1 MQSSIPIDNHLV
13 IDLALPIP
21 YHHKSKI
28 IISNQPNLQELTL
41 VGNNFNDAV
50 IHFKKLVIINTPNL
64 TKINLVTCQHVT
76 ISKVVLTEA
85 GIHNELNLSKLG
97 IVTCKITGTFIKD
110 LKLMDNSLQVI
121 KGATQ
126 VTCLDV
132 SGNDSFDFSC
142 LKHHEIAVLIAKD
155 ISCVKMGHH
164 GLQRLIIGCSDLKQ
178 LELYGD
184 IQSVIITDCNLDKLQ
199 LKHQRNIKGLQSF
212 SVLNGNINH
221 LNLSDMN
228 ELESIDLQCSVILL
242 ELYALTHLIKT
253 IIKDAKYIN
262 ISNCGTTDSTLDIS
276 NMASLTQAQVHSNS
290 FKSINMSNNKQLASV
305 SIHDSHTRS
314 FDVSN
319 CSLVVLDV
327 SSCHQLKSLI
337 AYSNMLQ
344 QVIFNKT
351 TLTHMNV
358 AHNQL
363 ATLNDHDG
371 WFGSCLVDLNI
382 SHNNIRTL
390 PLANL
395 ECLISLDVSCNQFT
409 NLDLTASPIKYLNA
423 AGNDKLMIKFNK
435 TFKLDKLMVS
445 QDQVD
450 YMKDDSFGWW
460 HSSFGTVSNSTSVI
474 PSVDQ
479 RPLEPIMSV
488 ISYDASLM
496 RNEIIKRY
504 RDCKAWYNRGTQD
517 QIAATV
523 GIGYTVVLVG
533 ILVIIIKL
541 SK

>member
-1 MQSSIPIDNHLV
+1 MQSLNSIDNHLV

-21 YHHKSKI
+21 YHHKSKV

-41 VGNNFNDAV
+41 VGNTSNAM
-50 IHFKKLVIINTPNL
+50 IPFKKLVVINTPNL
-64 TKINLVTCQHVT
+64 TRINLVNCQHVT
-76 ISKVVLTEA
+76 IAKVVLTEA
-85 GIHNELNLSKLG
+85 GIHDELNLSKLG

-110 LKLMDNSLQVI
+110 LKLIDNGLQVI
-121 KGATQ
+121 QGATQ

-155 ISCVKMGHH
+155 ISCVKLGHH

-178 LELYGD
+178 LELYGN
-184 IQSVIITDCNLDKLQ
+184 IQNVIITDCNLDKLQ
-199 LKHQRNIKGLQSF
+199 LKHQRNIKGLRSF

-242 ELYALTHLIKT
+242 ELYALTHLIK
-253 IIKDAKYIN
+253 IAIKDAKYIN
-262 ISNCGTTDSTLDIS
+262 ISNCGTTGSTLDIS
-276 NMASLTQAQVHSNS
+276 NTASLTHAQVHSNS
-290 FKSINMSNNKQLASV
+290 FKAINMSNNKQLASV
-305 SIHDSHTRS
+305 SIQDNYTRS
-314 FDVSN
+314 LDVSN
-319 CSLVVLDV
+319 CSLVILDV
-327 SSCHQLKSLI
+327 SSCRQLKSLI

-344 QVIFNKT
+344 QVISHKT

-358 AHNQL
+358 SHNQL
-363 ATLNDHDG
+363 ATLHGNDD

-395 ECLISLDVSCNQFT
+395 KHLTSLDISCNQFA

-423 AGNDKLMIKFNK
+423 AGNDKLMIQFNK
-435 TFKLDKLMVS
+435 TSKLDKLMVS

-450 YMKDDSFGWW
+450 YMRDVKHGWYYSPFT
-460 HSSFGTVSNSTSVI
+460 HVSNDAVVI

-479 RPLEPIMSV
+479 KASTSNMTA
-488 ISYDASLM
+488 ISYDASLI
-496 RNEIIKRY
+496 RNEIIKKCREY
-504 RDCKAWYNRGTQD
+504 KAWYNRCPQD
-517 QIAATV
+517 QIAATI
-523 GIGYTVVLVG
+523 GIGYAVVLIG
-533 ILVIIIKL
+533 TLVIITKL